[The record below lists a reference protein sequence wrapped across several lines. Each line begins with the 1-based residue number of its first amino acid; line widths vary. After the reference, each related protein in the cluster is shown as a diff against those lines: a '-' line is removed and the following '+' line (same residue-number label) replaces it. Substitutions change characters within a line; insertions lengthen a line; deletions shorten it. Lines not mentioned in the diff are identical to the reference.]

1 MLREALSVGEPMKL
15 SFIAPVRAN
24 LGFALARLGDL
35 DQALEIETAALA
47 QCVREGYHRFEL
59 ASHVY
64 LAVIHTLRAELDQA
78 DAHVRAA
85 LEASSSAPP
94 IRAYA
99 LAIFA
104 DLQLTRGAHA
114 DAYTAATEAMS
125 ILEALEGV
133 EEGEALIRLVHAQ
146 ALETIGY
153 ESEAKSRIM
162 EARSRL
168 MERASRITDAR
179 LRRSFLDH
187 IPENA
192 RTLAMAA
199 RLKRSSS

>member
-1 MLREALSVGEPMKL
+1 M
-15 SFIAPVRAN
+15 RAN
-24 LGFALARLGDL
+24 LGFVLARLGDL
-35 DQALEIETAALA
+35 AQALEIETAALA

-64 LAVIHTLRAELDQA
+64 LAVIHALRAEPDQA
-78 DAHVRAA
+78 GAHIRAA
-85 LEASSSAPP
+85 LDASASAPP

-146 ALETIGY
+146 ALEAMGRV
-153 ESEAKSRIM
+153 SEAQLRIM
-162 EARSRL
+162 EARLRL
-168 MERASRITDAR
+168 MERADRITDAR

-199 RLKRSSS
+199 RLKRLPS

>member
-1 MLREALSVGEPMKL
+1 GEPMKL

-47 QCVREGYHRFEL
+47 QCVSESYRRFEL
-59 ASHVY
+59 ASHMY
-64 LAVIHTLRAELDQA
+64 LAVIYSLRAELGRA

-85 LEASSSAPP
+85 LDASASTPP

-104 DLQLTRGAHA
+104 DIQMASGFPQE
-114 DAYTAATEAMS
+114 AYAAASEAMA
-125 ILEALEGV
+125 ILEELEGV
-133 EEGEALIRLVHAQ
+133 EEGEALIRLLHAQ
-146 ALETIGY
+146 ALEAMGHVPQAQT
-153 ESEAKSRIM
+153 RIN
-162 EARSRL
+162 EARLRL
-168 MERASRITDAR
+168 MERADRITDTR

-192 RTLAMAA
+192 RTLAMAS
-199 RLKRSSS
+199 RLKRASS